1 MQDERTR
8 SKWRG
13 ERGRRKE
20 RERVAQSCCVTLRKT
35 CRLVTNSSVIVKHEV
50 VCPSGFST
58 GAVESPKSYFS
69 TNTHTQSR
77 EEFLGGAR
85 QLGLESDWRE
95 VRERLQQADS
105 GQDRTRE
112 GLTETDTV
120 GDVAGRKV
128 RTTCRAGKNTDI
140 LHLRSTYTCVTN
152 LSKT

>member
-69 TNTHTQSR
+69 TNTHT
-77 EEFLGGAR
+77 EPGGVPQRGTSAGPGVR
-85 QLGLESDWRE
+85 LEGGEGTPAAGGLW
-95 VRERLQQADS
+95 A
-105 GQDRTRE
+105 GQDER
-112 GLTETDTV
+112 GTDRD
-120 GDVAGRKV
+120 GHCGRCGRKEGENNMQSWQKY
-128 RTTCRAGKNTDI
+128 RHSAFKKYI
-140 LHLRSTYTCVTN
+140 HLCYK
-152 LSKT
+152 LE

>member
-1 MQDERTR
+1 MVFPPLSQRLLKEQERAGREDEEQVERRTR
-8 SKWRG
+8 PA
-13 ERGRRKE
+13 E
-20 RERVAQSCCVTLRKT
+20 REGKSCTELLR
-35 CRLVTNSSVIVKHEV
+35 NAEEDMQ
-50 VCPSGFST
+50 
-58 GAVESPKSYFS
+58 ASYKF
-69 TNTHTQSR
+69 Q